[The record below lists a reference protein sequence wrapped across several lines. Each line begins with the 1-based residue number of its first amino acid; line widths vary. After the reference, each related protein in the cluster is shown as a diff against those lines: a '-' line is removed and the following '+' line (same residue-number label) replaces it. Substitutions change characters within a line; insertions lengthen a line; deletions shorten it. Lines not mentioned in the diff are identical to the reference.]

1 MLKYD
6 KIVIGSSLE
15 ALMFAFN
22 NELPIFFSEEQRP
35 FRFDYLDP
43 DIDLSFLKLENSKKI
58 LKTFKGDKT
67 VGIPKEL
74 LWERLMFI
82 LSYYG
87 KVPLANLCK
96 SMRYAGETL
105 VFSDEY
111 SRLMEIGFD
120 HCYYFGDRNCY
131 KLLEQNVLDSD
142 TCICYDWIA
151 FNSGGK
157 HEIDFIETD
166 DKFVSQI
173 WFYSS
178 DRIDGNT
185 PVKDACVISRLTHD
199 QILDFDYSET
209 MARFKTIHEM
219 EKRHM
224 KGKFNGY
231 GPNGK
236 PKHYKFRTSHINR
249 RIKKETK
256 KIEQKQEKVEI
267 SSYKE
272 EDLLKDLSSSYV
284 AYDRFLRVL

>member
-58 LKTFKGDKT
+58 LKTFKGDKV
-67 VGIPKEL
+67 VGTPKEL

-166 DKFVSQI
+166 DEFVSQI

-209 MARFKTIHEM
+209 MARFKTVHEM

-236 PKHYKFRTSHINR
+236 PKHYKFRTTYISR
-249 RIKKETK
+249 RVEPAHYAYRGAPEKIRIASETEETLVSSLSTGAEKYGNIIKH
-256 KIEQKQEKVEI
+256 
-267 SSYKE
+267 
-272 EDLLKDLSSSYV
+272 L
-284 AYDRFLRVL
+284 